1 MLDTEVKPDIIAA
14 VSVVNFRHWLT
25 NDRQQIHAI
34 NLITPLPKYFWLENL
49 SSSNKMKTVWE
60 VFIWFEKKRKDCY

>member
-14 VSVVNFRHWLT
+14 VSVVNFRRWLT
-25 NDRQQIHAI
+25 NDRQQIYAI

-49 SSSNKMKTVWE
+49 SSSNKMKTVWK